1 MTREQATELQRRL
14 TECWSADTLV
24 RARKTE
30 LAMEAGKLL
39 EDVRVALET
48 DWDAAFRA
56 TSHLAAL
63 LGRNYPQTAS
73 ALPARGGL
81 APWQKRKTRDYIE
94 RHLENPIAVIELAE
108 LVSLSIGYFC
118 RAFKESFGDT
128 PHAHIMRMRL
138 ERVQEL
144 MLTTADPLSQIAL
157 ACGLSDQAHLS
168 RLFRQAMGET
178 PSVWRRRHA
187 LGNWTTVK
195 RGRAPSVRNGLPAGL
210 AWGDAAD

>member
-1 MTREQATELQRRL
+1 ML
-14 TECWSADTLV
+14 
-24 RARKTE
+24 
-30 LAMEAGKLL
+30 
-39 EDVRVALET
+39 
-48 DWDAAFRA
+48 FR
-56 TSHLAAL
+56 S
-63 LGRNYPQTAS
+63 
-73 ALPARGGL
+73 
-81 APWQKRKTRDYIE
+81 RKTRDHIE
-94 RHLENPIAVIELAE
+94 RHLENPIAVIELAD

-128 PHAHIMRMRL
+128 PHAYIMQMRL
-138 ERVQEL
+138 ERAQEL

-187 LGNWTTVK
+187 IGNWTTVK
-195 RGRAPSVRNGLPAGL
+195 RGRTPSARNGLLAGL